1 MRQTVKETTQTKR
14 KGGQPCAHVKR
25 REHTGIQQAVTPVK
39 AAIDRARATQP
50 ETPHLQLQAAL
61 PARQN
66 RKAIQIVFTAST
78 FDPTFSHQEYG
89 QDEATLGVR
98 NWLPCV
104 THDHRRRLRS
114 TQLSPT
120 KNTNKMRRHW
130 VFGTGCHAS
139 HTTAGGVYVRP
150 NFLPPRIRTR

>member
-66 RKAIQIVFTAST
+66 RKASNLF
-78 FDPTFSHQEYG
+78 
-89 QDEATLGVR
+89 
-98 NWLPCV
+98 NN
-104 THDHRRRLRS
+104 
-114 TQLSPT
+114 QLFHSSYKLNITP
-120 KNTNKMRRHW
+120 K
-130 VFGTGCHAS
+130 
-139 HTTAGGVYVRP
+139 
-150 NFLPPRIRTR
+150 

>member
-1 MRQTVKETTQTKR
+1 MR
-14 KGGQPCAHVKR
+14 
-25 REHTGIQQAVTPVK
+25 HTRPQA
-39 AAIDRARATQP
+39 
-50 ETPHLQLQAAL
+50 
-61 PARQN
+61 
-66 RKAIQIVFTAST
+66 AST
-78 FDPTFSHQEYG
+78 FDPTFSHQEYE

-120 KNTNKMRRHW
+120 KNTDKMRRHR

-139 HTTAGGVYVRP
+139 HTTTGGGVAGTDRHGMARRWETME
-150 NFLPPRIRTR
+150 LDD